1 MDTFHKHLSQ
11 REGQCGSVAST
22 AREMVPSCCVIVFV
36 LCGLRI
42 QVDKDDS
49 FHRMD
54 VQCLGKLPGQH
65 SRVRASVLA
74 PERTP
79 EVKVHFGI
87 LCFKMSTE
95 IPE

>member
-1 MDTFHKHLSQ
+1 M
-11 REGQCGSVAST
+11 AST
-22 AREMVPSCCVIVFV
+22 ACELVPSRCVIVFV

-54 VQCLGKLPGQH
+54 AQCLGKLPGQH
-65 SRVRASVLA
+65 SRVRPLVPA

-79 EVKVHFGI
+79 EDKVHFSNFV
-87 LCFKMSTE
+87 L
-95 IPE
+95 

>member
-1 MDTFHKHLSQ
+1 M
-11 REGQCGSVAST
+11 AST
-22 AREMVPSCCVIVFV
+22 AYELVPSCCVIVFV
-36 LCGLRI
+36 LCGLRV

-65 SRVRASVLA
+65 SRVRTSVLA

-79 EVKVHFGI
+79 EDKVLFVI
-87 LCFKMSTE
+87 LCFKMSTVE
-95 IPE
+95 ITGVRAHKPAHD